1 MKSKVLN
8 RKMFSAIRHDAHGVG
23 ITSGLTRRPTYASGG
38 RVGRFQGGG
47 FGGEEFFPEEEVV
60 TEDVATTSLAD
71 PLGVY
76 QLQAKEIYPI
86 KTEEEILGKI
96 RGMRGDTRQQ
106 DWFDLARFFSKLP
119 GEGGVGEN
127 VARAIGEVLP
137 DVQKRKQGDR
147 DKMIEDQLAYEQYK
161 LGQETKRGKFI
172 ADRIASAE
180 DGTPAG
186 TTTADQIK
194 YLARH
199 PAIREEYASSYNTD
213 PDKVTDTQL
222 QEFAK
227 LKVDSLAKVTNTE
240 RQQFWSWYGL
250 GTPPSWISQIIK
262 RKGDLDALQKGER
275 SPTPDKN
282 KLIAA
287 HEQLDIIRELV
298 GNKVFTP
305 EMYEDVA
312 SKITIELLTPSE
324 ATDRSGIISF
334 GSDVKDPAA
343 SFRSLSNIQRYS
355 DEQLQYIMN
364 ALNKPLIK
372 SHFHVGMRLALPN
385 GEVLEYRGVDD
396 INNPIWIRP
405 SEE

>member
-23 ITSGLTRRPTYASGG
+23 ITSGLTRRPSYASGG
-38 RVGRFQGGG
+38 RVGRLQGGG
-47 FGGEEFFPEEEVV
+47 FGEEEEVV
-60 TEDVATTSLAD
+60 TEETTPWEDSFGAYD
-71 PLGVY
+71 
-76 QLQAKEIYPI
+76 LQARHLYP
-86 KTEEEILGKI
+86 TESQEDLLGDITK
-96 RGMRGDTRQQ
+96 MRGDTRQQ
-106 DWFDLARFFSKLP
+106 DWFDLARFFSALP

-137 DVQKRKQGDR
+137 GVQKRKLGVQ

-161 LGQETKRGKFI
+161 LSQETKRGKFI
-172 ADRIASAE
+172 EDRIASAE

-282 KLIAA
+282 KLIGFC
-287 HEQLDIIRELV
+287 L
-298 GNKVFTP
+298 
-305 EMYEDVA
+305 
-312 SKITIELLTPSE
+312 
-324 ATDRSGIISF
+324 
-334 GSDVKDPAA
+334 
-343 SFRSLSNIQRYS
+343 YS
-355 DEQLQYIMN
+355 
-364 ALNKPLIK
+364 
-372 SHFHVGMRLALPN
+372 V
-385 GEVLEYRGVDD
+385 
-396 INNPIWIRP
+396 
-405 SEE
+405 